1 MSRSFFNAFSGVA
14 AYQRSLQQVA
24 DNMANLNT
32 NAYKRSEVSFTELL
46 YGELQEKRYAVDP
59 LADKL
64 TPVAGK
70 GTHMYPVT
78 KIFDQGVLQLTDRT
92 LDLAIEGDGYFR
104 VILEDGTEAYTR
116 RGAFYLDESGSLV
129 TDRGDRLDANITINE
144 VALSSVVIG
153 LEGQVF
159 VQNETGEVTNLGQIN
174 LFTFTNEG
182 GLQRNSA
189 GLYEPTEASGEPQQG
204 APGSEGYGRLRQ
216 YYLES
221 SNVNMAMEMVH
232 LITSQRAFQAN
243 VRSLITADELKALT
257 LLVRS

>member
-1 MSRSFFNAFSGVA
+1 VSRSFFNAFSGVA

-24 DNMANLNT
+24 DNMANMNT

-64 TPVAGK
+64 APIAGK

-78 KIFDQGVLQLTDRT
+78 KIFDQGVLQLTDRP
-92 LDLAIEGDGYFR
+92 LDMAIEGDGYFR

-116 RGAFYLDESGSLV
+116 RGAFFLDESGSLV
-129 TDRGDRLDANITINE
+129 TDRGDRLDANININN
-144 VALSSVVIG
+144 VALGDVVIG
-153 LEGQVF
+153 PEGQVF

-189 GLYEPTEASGEPQQG
+189 GLFEPTDASGEPQQG
-204 APGSEGYGRLRQ
+204 APGSEGYGQLRQ
-216 YYLES
+216 YYLEA

>member
-1 MSRSFFNAFSGVA
+1 MSRAFFNAFSGVA
-14 AYQRSLQQVA
+14 AYQRSLQQIA

-64 TPVAGK
+64 APIAGK

-78 KIFDQGVLQLTDRT
+78 KIFEQGVLQLTDRP
-92 LDLAIEGDGYFR
+92 LDLAIEGAGYFK

-116 RGAFYLDESGSLV
+116 RGAFYLDNNGSLV
-129 TDRGDRLDANITINE
+129 TDRGDKLDANIRINN
-144 VALSSVVIG
+144 VAIGDVVIG
-153 LEGQVF
+153 PDGRVF
-159 VQNETGEVTNLGQIN
+159 VINETGETVNLGQIN
-174 LFTFTNEG
+174 LYTFTNES
-182 GLQRNSA
+182 GLERNSA
-189 GLYEPTEASGEPQQG
+189 GLFVPTEASGEPRQG
-204 APGSEGYGRLRQ
+204 TPGSEGYGQLRQ
-216 YYLES
+216 YFLEA